1 MNLTNVYRFAMKWKY
16 ILLFILFAGLLY
28 LYNNCKTTEYLTT
41 NINPMNKT
49 VWLLWFQGWDNA
61 PHLQKVVANS
71 WEINNPTW
79 TIRYLDM
86 ENLKDYITDIEY
98 IYDDKKDIS
107 YQAKSDIIRLSLLKN
122 HGGVWADSTMLCMQP
137 LDSWVENAITP
148 SDFWMYHG
156 KGAGMDIKNGPASWF
171 IVSKKGSYII
181 TKWKQACDNFW
192 KTNNY
197 TDNYFWMDGL
207 FKDLFETDPVF
218 RNEWNAVKF
227 LSCEEDGSSHTL
239 STHGVFS
246 NNDQIKRIFKETPP
260 YALKFWK
267 DNNDRFSNCETDNE
281 CLDSIGYHAIEMS
294 KRKYTYDHFSD
305 K

>member
-1 MNLTNVYRFAMKWKY
+1 MKSISIF
-16 ILLFILFAGLLY
+16 ILLSIVVLFSLTY
-28 LYNNCKTTEYLTT
+28 LYNEYRRQIQRYSEYLTT
-41 NINPMNKT
+41 NDSPINKT

-61 PHLQKVVANS
+61 PHLQRVVAES
-71 WEINNPTW
+71 WKTNNPTW

-98 IYDDKKDIS
+98 IYDNKKDIS

-137 LDSWVENAITP
+137 LDGWVEKAIEP
-148 SDFWMYHG
+148 SSFWMYHG
-156 KGAGMDIKNGPASWF
+156 NGGGMDIKNGPASWF

-181 TKWKQACDNFW
+181 TKWKEACDKYWNS
-192 KTNNY
+192 NDR
-197 TDNYFWMDGL
+197 TDNYFWMDSL
-207 FKDLFETDPVF
+207 FKELFETDQRF
-218 RNEWNAVKF
+218 RNEWNNVPY

-239 STHGVFS
+239 SKHGAFD
-246 NNDQIKRIFKETPP
+246 NNHEYIKKMFKETPP
-260 YALKFWK
+260 FALKFWNSK
-267 DNNDRFSNCETDNE
+267 NEQLSNCKTDNK
-281 CLDSIGYHAIEMS
+281 CLDSIGYYAIEMS